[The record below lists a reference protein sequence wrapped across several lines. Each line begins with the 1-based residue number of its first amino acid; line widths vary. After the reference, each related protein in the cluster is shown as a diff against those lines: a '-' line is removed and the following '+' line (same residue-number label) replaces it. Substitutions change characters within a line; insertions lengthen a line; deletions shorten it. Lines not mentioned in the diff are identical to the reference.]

1 MLAEIISETSS
12 ESFNRFHIFG
22 TLYIEPHLMF
32 RDRYFSHALL
42 AGSRSL
48 SSIENGAEYISNAFE
63 RYSSGKFAGGIKPDP
78 FI

>member
-22 TLYIEPHLMF
+22 TLCIEPHSMF

-48 SSIENGAEYISNAFE
+48 SSIENGAEYISNAWKGTRAE
-63 RYSSGKFAGGIKPDP
+63 NLLVE
-78 FI
+78 